1 MLLVVVFI
9 YYVLFGDEVNY
20 LKIILAENISENI
33 LDALDKVGFEVIKSA
48 YNPAVA
54 DGLNCHPDMQ
64 IAKIGS
70 TLICDPSLYDYYQK
84 QLTLCSNLIP
94 GEALCT
100 CNYPGDI
107 AYNVKVIGD
116 KVFHNFKYTD
126 SVVKEYVS
134 DRTLIDVSQ
143 GYSGCSICSVCDRG
157 IITADR
163 KIACKAEENGID
175 ALLITPGNI
184 ILPGF
189 DCGFIGGASFFWD
202 NTVYFFGTISN
213 HPDYSKIIEFCKS
226 HGADIAMITHE
237 PLTDYGSAI
246 VIG

>member
-1 MLLVVVFI
+1 MQKISLNNKTIFVTGAAGFIGSNLVKRLLNDVT
-9 YYVLFGDEVNY
+9 GA
-20 LKIILAENISENI
+20 KIIGIDNMN
-33 LDALDKVGFEVIKSA
+33 
-48 YNPAVA
+48 
-54 DGLNCHPDMQ
+54 
-64 IAKIGS
+64 
-70 TLICDPSLYDYYQK
+70 DYYDV
-84 QLTLCSNLIP
+84 SI
-94 GEALCT
+94 
-100 CNYPGDI
+100 
-107 AYNVKVIGD
+107 
-116 KVFHNFKYTD
+116 
-126 SVVKEYVS
+126 KEYRLNELKELASVKTDNEWIFVKGNIA

-175 ALLITPGNI
+175 ALLITHGNI

-226 HGADIAMITHE
+226 HGADIAMLTHD